1 MMDFVPFSSFKFYK
15 ILEYFYSDSLALHSN
30 RGYTHLSLTIF
41 LDALSFVRSFARTL
55 RLFSERF
62 SAPSWP
68 LAGCVLYKIHL
79 GHTLVHTKTKNS
91 LNLYTS
97 VSPSLPFT
105 RTTHLTDIGLPFRS
119 FPYYRFFACSL
130 ACIDPTCVTPLLLSG
145 TFLISHQLLVSFV
158 CWNPLAGFYF
168 SLR

>member
-15 ILEYFYSDSLALHSN
+15 ILEYFYSDSLALHSHSS

-97 VSPSLPFT
+97 VLPSLPFT
-105 RTTHLTDIGLPFRS
+105 RTTHLTDIGLSFRS
-119 FPYYRFFACSL
+119 FSPTIDFSHAHSL
-130 ACIDPTCVTPLLLSG
+130 A
-145 TFLISHQLLVSFV
+145 
-158 CWNPLAGFYF
+158 
-168 SLR
+168 